1 VLHVRLNEHNSN
13 GLNPMLLRTASAIG
27 EVVVA
32 GLMVLV
38 GAVLGAVALFT
49 FYSLVVTTQDVVTW
63 SGVTVLI
70 LAVLL
75 GIGAVRCIQ
84 YAVDRA
90 VRRLN

>member
-1 VLHVRLNEHNSN
+1 
-13 GLNPMLLRTASAIG
+13 MA
-27 EVVVA
+27 
-32 GLMVLV
+32 LV

-49 FYSLVVTTQDVVTW
+49 LYSLVVTTSDVATRGGLV
-63 SGVTVLI
+63 VLI

-90 VRRLN
+90 TRPPN